1 LKQKLR
7 FVEHILQNIRGDDLY
22 RSMRY
27 VSVSGPRIAIGTRN
41 LLNFCSNDYLGL
53 TSKVRISPQI
63 QSSSRLVSG
72 NDALFKKLEKALAS
86 HKSQHSALVFPTGYM
101 ANLGAISTLVE
112 KNDVILSDELNHASI
127 IEACRLSRA
136 KVIVYKHNDMDDLTR
151 KISSVRK
158 KKTFVITE
166 GVFSMDGDFASL
178 KQITEITEKNNAV
191 LILDDAHGDFT
202 MGTDG
207 RGTASYFGVQKKID
221 VYVSSLSKGLGAFG
235 GYIASEDP
243 VVDLCINRARPFIYT
258 SALPSFLVEM
268 ALHRLMQD
276 RTSRQKKLK
285 ENVRRLSTGLSQIG
299 YNITSPTHI
308 IPIIVGSE
316 KTALDFGKYLY
327 TKGIFVQPIRY
338 PTVPKDSARLRVSVT
353 AWLTKKH
360 IESALDVFEKAGRKF
375 GII

>member
-7 FVEHILQNIRGDDLY
+7 FVEHILQNIRRDDLY

-53 TSKVRISPQI
+53 TSKIRISPQI

-86 HKSQHSALVFPTGYM
+86 HKSQHGALVFPTGYM

-136 KVIVYKHNDMDDLTR
+136 KVLVYKHNDMDDLTR

-178 KQITEITEKNNAV
+178 KQITEIT
-191 LILDDAHGDFT
+191 
-202 MGTDG
+202 
-207 RGTASYFGVQKKID
+207 
-221 VYVSSLSKGLGAFG
+221 
-235 GYIASEDP
+235 
-243 VVDLCINRARPFIYT
+243 
-258 SALPSFLVEM
+258 
-268 ALHRLMQD
+268 
-276 RTSRQKKLK
+276 
-285 ENVRRLSTGLSQIG
+285 
-299 YNITSPTHI
+299 
-308 IPIIVGSE
+308 
-316 KTALDFGKYLY
+316 
-327 TKGIFVQPIRY
+327 
-338 PTVPKDSARLRVSVT
+338 
-353 AWLTKKH
+353 
-360 IESALDVFEKAGRKF
+360 
-375 GII
+375 